1 MDSLKVRW
9 MNRGD
14 LKSVIKM
21 QKMSGEF
28 SDNHTQDFINKT
40 NAICNVVEVEGKV
53 VGFIFYE
60 IDASSIEIDSLL
72 VEPSLRRRGIGTELL
87 SKLIAK
93 LNKKRREIRFKVSEY
108 DLPSHLLLKKCGF
121 KAIEVIKNSE
131 ASDYLFSFSPP
142 IKK

>member
-9 MNRGD
+9 MKRDD
-14 LKSVIKM
+14 LKSVMRM

-28 SDNHTQDFINKT
+28 SKNHTQEFINKN
-40 NAICNVVEVEGKV
+40 NAICSVVEVEGNV

-60 IDASSIEIDSLL
+60 IDASSIEIDSLI
-72 VEPSLRRRGIGTELL
+72 VDAAFRRRGIGTELL

-93 LNKKRREIRFKVSEY
+93 LNKKRREIRFQVSEY

-121 KAIEVIKNSE
+121 KAIEVIKNSGDC
-131 ASDYLFSFSPP
+131 DYLFSFSSP

>member
-1 MDSLKVRW
+1 
-9 MNRGD
+9 
-14 LKSVIKM
+14 
-21 QKMSGEF
+21 
-28 SDNHTQDFINKT
+28 
-40 NAICNVVEVEGKV
+40 VVEVEGKV

-72 VEPSLRRRGIGTELL
+72 VDPSFRRRGIGTELL

-121 KAIEVIKNSE
+121 KAIEVIKFSE
-131 ASDYLFSFSPP
+131 ASDYLFSFSSP

>member
-1 MDSLKVRW
+1 MKRD
-9 MNRGD
+9 D
-14 LKSVIKM
+14 LKSVMRM

-28 SDNHTQDFINKT
+28 SKNHTQEFINKN
-40 NAICNVVEVEGKV
+40 NAICSVVEVEGKV

-72 VEPSLRRRGIGTELL
+72 VDTAFRRRGIGTELL

-93 LNKKRREIRFKVSEY
+93 LNKKRREIT
-108 DLPSHLLLKKCGF
+108 
-121 KAIEVIKNSE
+121 EVIKNSE
-131 ASDYLFSFSPP
+131 ASDYLFSFSSP

>member
-9 MNRGD
+9 MKRDD
-14 LKSVIKM
+14 LKSVMRM

-28 SDNHTQDFINKT
+28 SKNHTQEFINKN
-40 NAICNVVEVEGKV
+40 NAICSVVEVEGKV

-72 VEPSLRRRGIGTELL
+72 VDTAFRRRGIGTELL

-121 KAIEVIKNSE
+121 KATEVIKNSE
-131 ASDYLFSFSPP
+131 ASDYLFSFSSP